1 VTATLLRITV
11 GHLLGQR
18 RFFAM
23 SGLMLIPIGIALLY
37 RLAADPDNARPATE
51 FTPIM
56 IRALIVTLLLPL
68 VSLVL
73 GTAALG
79 SEIEDG
85 TAVYLLATPIERW
98 RIVLIKTLV
107 AAAAAA
113 AMLVPATLVTAL
125 VALGGEEQGLALG
138 FAAAVGLGAIVYSAA
153 FVALSVLT
161 SRALLIGLGYVFVW
175 EAIVTNLFAGT
186 RWVSNRE
193 YALGVGAHIS
203 SAPPDAFGARLDGTS
218 ALIAA
223 AIVTGGAF
231 VLAVRWLGSFEIGE
245 RT

>member
-1 VTATLLRITV
+1 MTRTLLRITL

-23 SGLMLIPIGIALLY
+23 GGLMLIPLGIALLY
-37 RLAADPDNARPATE
+37 RLAADGDATPPAE
-51 FTPIM
+51 FTSNM
-56 IRALIVTLLLPL
+56 IRALIITLLLPL
-68 VSLVL
+68 VALVL

-98 RIVLIKTLV
+98 RIVAIKTLV

-113 AMLVPATLVTAL
+113 VMLVPATLLTAL
-125 VALGGEEQGLALG
+125 VSLGGEEQGLALG
-138 FAAAVGLGAIVYSAA
+138 FAVAVGLGAVVYTSA

-161 SRALLIGLGYVFVW
+161 SGALLIGLGYVFVW

-186 RWVSNRE
+186 RWVSVRE
-193 YALGVGAHIS
+193 YALGAGDLVSA
-203 SAPPDAFGARLDGTS
+203 APPAVFEARLDGTS

-223 AIVTGGAF
+223 AVVTAGAF
-231 VLAVRWLGSFEIGE
+231 VLAVRWLERFEIGE